1 PRRDRAAAGRVAADR
16 RRVVGRHRRP
26 RRPDRPAG
34 APRCRRHPLARLGR
48 GHGGGRV
55 RLLRRSRAPRARRR
69 LPRALP
75 RAPRAAAPLPARAP
89 RGGLRRGDRAR
100 ADPARARG
108 RAGARGRRRVS
119 HRMAAAVT
127 AVWVAVVV
135 IGLGTIALKGFGPVV
150 LGGRSL
156 PPAVARPLALLAP
169 ALLAALVVTQTL
181 ASGRHLVLDARL
193 AGVGAAAVAI
203 ALRAPLVAVVL
214 IAAVATAVVRLF

>member
-1 PRRDRAAAGRVAADR
+1 
-16 RRVVGRHRRP
+16 
-26 RRPDRPAG
+26 
-34 APRCRRHPLARLGR
+34 
-48 GHGGGRV
+48 
-55 RLLRRSRAPRARRR
+55 
-69 LPRALP
+69 
-75 RAPRAAAPLPARAP
+75 
-89 RGGLRRGDRAR
+89 
-100 ADPARARG
+100 
-108 RAGARGRRRVS
+108 
-119 HRMAAAVT
+119 MAAAVT